1 VIEEIEIHDLGVI
14 AEARLEPAGGFTA
27 VTGETG
33 AGKTMLLTALE
44 LLLGGRADA
53 GLVRPGAE
61 RALVEGRF
69 ADLPGSVVE
78 RVGEAGGDL
87 DDGVLIVARTVPATG
102 RSRAHLG
109 GRSVPQ
115 GVLGELAED
124 LVTIHGQSDQ
134 TRLRSP
140 SRQRDVVDT
149 YGGHADLLARMRGAH
164 ARARDLEQTLA
175 RVRAGERTRE
185 LEIASLTSA
194 LAEID
199 DAEIQPGEDV
209 ALRDEAARLDNM
221 EHLTQAAA
229 LAGAALGGDPAG
241 GEGGSGAIALLEHA
255 SRSLARAGEHDPAL
269 ATLASQ
275 LLDAAYLAADLEGEL
290 GRYVAALEAD
300 PDRLDAVHSRRARLA
315 QLARTYGTA
324 FGEPGPDDPP
334 PGSSDAVLAWAVG
347 ARERLAE
354 LTDPGQDAEALQ
366 EALTQALAERGAVAA
381 ELTAARRTAGADLAA
396 AVTAEL
402 HGLAMPAARVD
413 VEVAPAQ
420 AGPTGDDAVTLV
432 LTAYRGAAPAPLGVG
447 ASGGELSR
455 VMLALEVVLAE
466 RHGRAT
472 TFVFDEVDA
481 GIGGRPGA
489 APGGGAAPPP
499 PAAPAAAATGAFAV
513 IIGACTC
520 DSNRSCGPSPSA
532 TNRPGKA
539 PAAPTRFSVKL
550 RPSSVN
556 SALAL
561 ANTANCTALYRPLP
575 TSGDPTPL
583 YSPVMPCLP
592 TVSLAASRKLLYR
605 SGCICISTFSVSNG
619 WPTPQMANPAIVPA
633 TRSASTIFGRARWGQ
648 PRCLAIDSLRCLV
661 AI

>member
-1 VIEEIEIHDLGVI
+1 
-14 AEARLEPAGGFTA
+14 
-27 VTGETG
+27 
-33 AGKTMLLTALE
+33 
-44 LLLGGRADA
+44 
-53 GLVRPGAE
+53 
-61 RALVEGRF
+61 
-69 ADLPGSVVE
+69 
-78 RVGEAGGDL
+78 
-87 DDGVLIVARTVPATG
+87 
-102 RSRAHLG
+102 
-109 GRSVPQ
+109 
-115 GVLGELAED
+115 
-124 LVTIHGQSDQ
+124 
-134 TRLRSP
+134 
-140 SRQRDVVDT
+140 
-149 YGGHADLLARMRGAH
+149 
-164 ARARDLEQTLA
+164 
-175 RVRAGERTRE
+175 
-185 LEIASLTSA
+185 
-194 LAEID
+194 
-199 DAEIQPGEDV
+199 
-209 ALRDEAARLDNM
+209 ARLDNM

-241 GEGGSGAIALLEHA
+241 GEGGSGAIALREHA

-481 GIGGRPGA
+481 GIGGRT
-489 APGGGAAPPP
+489 
-499 PAAPAAAATGAFAV
+499 AAAVGERLARLATGAQVLVVTHLAQVAAFADRQIV
-513 IIGACTC
+513 VAKGPDDGGVATTVRIVSGDERTAELARRLSGEET
-520 DSNRSCGPSPSA
+520 DTALQHAADLLDRSRVQRWSA
-532 TNRPGKA
+532 T
-539 PAAPTRFSVKL
+539 
-550 RPSSVN
+550 
-556 SALAL
+556 
-561 ANTANCTALYRPLP
+561 
-575 TSGDPTPL
+575 
-583 YSPVMPCLP
+583 
-592 TVSLAASRKLLYR
+592 
-605 SGCICISTFSVSNG
+605 
-619 WPTPQMANPAIVPA
+619 
-633 TRSASTIFGRARWGQ
+633 
-648 PRCLAIDSLRCLV
+648 
-661 AI
+661 